1 MFVRVLAARARTIP
15 SPDLAQE
22 KPMRNFFNR
31 LDAVRRRLDV
41 LQHPFYERWSR
52 GGLTRSEL
60 AFYAGQYRHAVVAL
74 AEATA
79 RGGNEEH
86 ATAEREHIALW
97 DGFVRSVGGDP
108 GAAPTDTTA
117 ACVRAWA
124 DERRDR
130 AATLAV
136 LYAIEASQ
144 PAISETKRA
153 GLLQHYGAEP
163 NSDATRYFDVHA
175 AMDHAHA
182 AEDRRELYALLEPA
196 DEERLLGHAE
206 QALRGNWRLLDGV
219 QAHAGL
225 PV

>member
-1 MFVRVLAARARTIP
+1 M
-15 SPDLAQE
+15 PD
-22 KPMRNFFNR
+22 FFDR

-52 GGLTRSEL
+52 GELTRPEL

-79 RGGNEEH
+79 LAGSEQHARAEH
-86 ATAEREHIALW
+86 DHIALW
-97 DGFVRSVGGDP
+97 DRFVRSVGGDE
-108 GAAPTDTTA
+108 GAAPAETTA
-117 ACVRAWA
+117 ACVRAWV

-130 AATLAV
+130 PATLAV
-136 LYAIEASQ
+136 LYAIESSQ
-144 PAISETKRA
+144 PAISETKRV

-175 AMDHAHA
+175 AVDHGHA
-182 AEDRRELYALLEPA
+182 AEDRRELSALLKPA
-196 DEERLLGHAE
+196 DEERLLGQVK

-219 QAHAGL
+219 QAPARS
-225 PV
+225 

>member
-1 MFVRVLAARARTIP
+1 MPA
-15 SPDLAQE
+15 
-22 KPMRNFFNR
+22 FFDR

-52 GGLTRSEL
+52 GELTRSEL
-60 AFYAGQYRHAVVAL
+60 AFYSGQYRHAVVAL

-79 RGGNEEH
+79 HAGDEEH
-86 ATAEREHIALW
+86 ARAEHDHIALW
-97 DGFVRSVGGDP
+97 DRFVRFLGGDP
-108 GAAPTDTTA
+108 GAAPTQSTA
-117 ACVRAWA
+117 ACVSAWA

-163 NSDATRYFDVHA
+163 NSDATGYFDVHA
-175 AMDHAHA
+175 AVDQGHA
-182 AEDRRELYALLEPA
+182 AEDRRELFALLKPA

-206 QALRGNWRLLDGV
+206 QALRGNWCLLDGM
-219 QAHAGL
+219 QAYAA
-225 PV
+225 PPA